1 MPLVYKQ
8 VSEAAELDAILALQQ
23 KYHKDTLG
31 AKEKAADGFLTIRHS
46 REWLQQMHDL
56 VPAVIAVEDN
66 KLAGY
71 ALVMSAEC
79 RKLIPALE
87 PMFAQFDLITYGNKA
102 LSDFK
107 YYVIGQICVAADYR
121 GSGVF
126 DGLYA
131 KHREL
136 FSPRFDFAVTEIS
149 TSNGRSL
156 RAHEGV
162 GFEVIHRHKDA
173 TDDWVVVLL
182 KKFSTAKTV

>member
-1 MPLVYKQ
+1 MPLEYKQ
-8 VSEAAELDAILALQQ
+8 VSEPAELDAILALQR
-23 KYHKDTLG
+23 KYHKDTLD
-31 AKEKAADGFLTIRHS
+31 AEEKAADGFLTIRHS

-56 VPAVIAVEDN
+56 VPSVIAVEDD

-79 RKLIPALE
+79 RKLIPELE
-87 PMFAQFDLITYGNKA
+87 PMFAQFDLIFYNNKP
-102 LSDFK
+102 LSAYH

-121 GSGVF
+121 GKGVF

-136 FSPRFDFAVTEIS
+136 LSSRFDFAVTEIS

-156 RAHEGV
+156 RAHERV
-162 GFEVIHRHKDA
+162 GFEVVHRHRDA

-182 KKFSTAKTV
+182 KLKK